1 MELLL
6 GCGISLFLILLDTAQ
21 LFSKVIIAV
30 YILTNGIGEFLM
42 LLIFSNTFDSQSFQ
56 ILANVVGV

>member
-1 MELLL
+1 MQLLL
-6 GCGISLFLILLDTAQ
+6 GCGVSLFPILLDTAQ

-30 YILTNGIGEFLM
+30 YILTSSLGEFP
-42 LLIFSNTFDSQSFQ
+42 LLHIFFNTCYCQSFN

>member
-6 GCGISLFLILLDTAQ
+6 GCGISLFLLLLDTAQ